1 METNPNQPRKQD
13 QENVAGLAKVQRLIP
28 YADLSLVGDYGE
40 RFGIDPDEVFAR
52 VSFGTVM
59 NFATMWK
66 EKGEYQER
74 FNYIWSEIQK
84 K

>member
-1 METNPNQPRKQD
+1 
-13 QENVAGLAKVQRLIP
+13 VAD
-28 YADLSLVGDYGE
+28 YAE
-40 RFGIDPDEVFAR
+40 RFGKSPDKVFAT

-59 NFATMWK
+59 NLATMYK
-66 EKGEYQER
+66 EKSEYQER